1 MKNIIRIGTRS
12 SQLALWQAHTV
23 SDQLVHLGHETEI
36 VKIDSIG
43 DEVLNKPLYE
53 LGTTGV
59 FTRNLD
65 IALLNGRIDIAVHS
79 LKDVP
84 TQLPKGISQA
94 AVLKRGNHQDI
105 LVLKNNEEFFSN
117 PTATIATGS
126 PRRKAQWLYRF
137 PNHTI
142 TGLRGNVNTR
152 LSKLRSNDW
161 DGAIFALAGLK
172 RIGILPRENIKLDW
186 MLPAPAQGAVMIA
199 ALSENEELLKICEE
213 INDRETE
220 ICTRLEREFLRRLE
234 GGCSAPIGALAQIR
248 EEQLT
253 FKGALFSLD
262 GKKKIEFSKSVPT
275 SHISDLAEFA
285 ADYILER
292 GGKKL
297 LRQIGQVEKKFKI
310 FSTKHLSIAQ
320 SSDLNKDIGIEM
332 SDFITV
338 RHQRIK
344 ATELRKEMPHVILT
358 SQNAVESL
366 IDSSE
371 GKDLRIGNIYCVGRR
386 TKRLIEKRL
395 GKVTH
400 SASSARK
407 LADYLV
413 DSFDE
418 PQEFTFFC
426 GDLRRDELPRILEDN
441 KHVIREVVSYL
452 TLMTPDELKNQY
464 DGLLFFSPSAIE
476 SYLQKNKPGSEVAFC
491 IGATTAGAARKAFRT
506 VIEAKSPSVEAV
518 IQGVNDY
525 FESKHAS

>member
-1 MKNIIRIGTRS
+1 MKTIIRIGTRS

-23 SDQLVHLGHETEI
+23 SDQLRHLGLETEI

-65 IALLNGRIDIAVHS
+65 IALLNDRIDIAVHS

-84 TQLPKGISQA
+84 TKLPLGIEQA

-105 LVLKNNEEFFSN
+105 LVLKENEEFFSN
-117 PTATIATGS
+117 PTAVIATGS
-126 PRRKAQWLYRF
+126 PRRKAQWLNRF
-137 PNHTI
+137 PNHSI

-152 LSKLRSNDW
+152 LSKLQSNEW

-172 RIGILPRENIKLDW
+172 RIGILPKKHIRLDW

-199 ALSENEELLKICEE
+199 ARSESKEILKICEE

-248 EEQLT
+248 DEELT
-253 FKGALFSLD
+253 FRGALFSLD
-262 GKKKIEFSKSVPT
+262 GKSKVEFSKTVPT
-275 SHISDLAEFA
+275 THISDIAEFA
-285 ADYILER
+285 ADFILDR

-297 LRQIGQVEKKFKI
+297 LRQIGQVEKKHRI
-310 FSTKHLSIAQ
+310 FSTKHLSISQ
-320 SSDLNKDIGIEM
+320 SHELNKDVGVDM
-332 SDFITV
+332 SDFITI

-344 ATELRKEMPHVILT
+344 TSELRKEMKHVILT

-366 IDSSE
+366 VDSSE
-371 GKDLRIGNIYCVGRR
+371 GKDLNVGSIYCVGRR
-386 TKRLIEKRL
+386 TKRLIEKRI
-395 GKVTH
+395 GKVTKVAN
-400 SASSARK
+400 SAGK
-407 LADYLV
+407 LAEYLV
-413 DSFDE
+413 DTYKE

-426 GDLRRDELPRILEDN
+426 GDIRRDELPRTLEKN
-441 KHVIREVVSYL
+441 GHTVNEIVSYTTSL
-452 TLMTPDELKNQY
+452 TPSELKNNY
-464 DGLLFFSPSAIE
+464 AGILFFSPSGIE
-476 SYLQKNKPGSEVAFC
+476 SYMKKNQPESEVAFC
-491 IGATTAGAARKAFRT
+491 IGSTTGAAARKVFKT

-518 IQGVNDY
+518 VRSVNGY
-525 FESKHAS
+525 FESKPGS

>member
-1 MKNIIRIGTRS
+1 METVIRIGTRS
-12 SQLALWQAHTV
+12 SQLALWQANTV
-23 SDQLVHLGHETEI
+23 SDQLNHLGFETEI

-43 DEVLNKPLYE
+43 DEILNKPLYE

-65 IALLNGRIDIAVHS
+65 VALLNGRIDIAVHS

-84 TQLPKGISQA
+84 TQLPKGIEQA

-126 PRRKAQWLYRF
+126 QRRKAQWLYRF
-137 PNHTI
+137 PNHKI

-152 LSKLRSNDW
+152 LNKLRSHDW

-172 RIGILPRENIKLDW
+172 RIGILPKENIKLDW
-186 MLPAPAQGAVMIA
+186 MLPAPAQGAVMVA
-199 ALSENEELLKICEE
+199 TLSENKELLKICEE

-220 ICTRLEREFLRRLE
+220 ICTQLEREFLRRLE
-234 GGCSAPIGALAQIR
+234 GGCSAPIGALAQIK
-248 EEQLT
+248 EEELT
-253 FKGALFSLD
+253 FRGALFSLD
-262 GKKKIEFSKSVPT
+262 GKKKIEFSKTVAT

-285 ADYILER
+285 ADYILDR

-297 LRQIGQVEKKFKI
+297 LRQIGQVEKKYRI
-310 FSTKHLSIAQ
+310 FSTKHISIAQ
-320 SSDLNKDIGIEM
+320 SSSLNKNVGIDM

-344 ATELRKEMPHVILT
+344 TTELNKEMPHVILT
-358 SQNAVESL
+358 SQNAVEAL

-371 GKDLRIGNIYCVGRR
+371 GKDLKIGDIYCVGRR

-395 GKVTH
+395 GKVKH

-407 LADYLV
+407 LADFLV
-413 DSFDE
+413 QNFST

-426 GDLRRDELPRILEDN
+426 GDLRRDELPKILEEH
-441 KHVIREVVSYL
+441 KHTVHEIISYL
-452 TLMTPDELKNQY
+452 TLMTPDELNTPY
-464 DGLLFFSPSAIE
+464 EGLLFFSPSGIE

-491 IGATTAGAARKAFRT
+491 IGSTTGDAARNAFQT

-518 IQGVNDY
+518 IQSINDY
-525 FESKHAS
+525 IESKEGT